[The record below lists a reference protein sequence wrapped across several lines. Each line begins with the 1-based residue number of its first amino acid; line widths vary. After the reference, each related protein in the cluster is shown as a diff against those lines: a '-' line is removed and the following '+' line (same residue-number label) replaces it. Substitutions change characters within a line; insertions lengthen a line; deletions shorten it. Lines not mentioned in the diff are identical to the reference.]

1 LTPGATTPVLA
12 SHKATTTADVTL
24 GIQNAVAATLEK
36 AKVDKSRIQAIA
48 IGTTSFVNSLIERNA
63 EKLERVAVVR
73 LCGPYSR
80 LSPPFAGFPYELRA
94 VLEGPAFLVEGG
106 IQVDGKEISQV
117 SRFSLTHYV
126 EGKTDN
132 RSTRTRLEVYVAK
145 LTDKGSRRLL
155 YRPSMHLSIL
165 PPSMKRLSGRSSNK
179 SAQMSRSRSARK

>member
-1 LTPGATTPVLA
+1 
-12 SHKATTTADVTL
+12 VTL

-63 EKLERVAVVR
+63 EKLERVAVIR

-80 LSPPFAGFPYELRA
+80 LSPPFAGFPYELRG

-117 SRFSLTHYV
+117 GLVSLALIQR
-126 EGKTDN
+126 KADF
-132 RSTRTRLEVYVAK
+132 RLIRTRLEEFAPK
-145 LTDKGSRRLL
+145 SRNRESRLL
-155 YRPSMHLSIL
+155 LY
-165 PPSMKRLSGRSSNK
+165 PPSMRLLISPQSMRKSLGQLSSKNVQASRYRSE
-179 SAQMSRSRSARK
+179 RR

>member
-1 LTPGATTPVLA
+1 VILDLTPGAPTPVLA

-63 EKLERVAVVR
+63 EKLERVAVIR

-117 SRFSLTHYV
+117 
-126 EGKTDN
+126 
-132 RSTRTRLEVYVAK
+132 
-145 LTDKGSRRLL
+145 
-155 YRPSMHLSIL
+155 RPI
-165 PPSMKRLSGRSSNK
+165 RLSDI
-179 SAQMSRSRSARK
+179 